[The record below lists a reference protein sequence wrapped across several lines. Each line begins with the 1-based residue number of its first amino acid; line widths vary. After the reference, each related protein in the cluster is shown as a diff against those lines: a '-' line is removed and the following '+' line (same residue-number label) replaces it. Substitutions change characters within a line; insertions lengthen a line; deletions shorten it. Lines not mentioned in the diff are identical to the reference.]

1 MGFHFLTDSNF
12 GCIVKM
18 PLLPSH
24 PSPSHRRGWGLGGPS
39 RVRTHW
45 WTILRPSQRGLEF
58 CDHLI
63 QPRFCFFQVADFSVK
78 ISSTRVS
85 MASQYA
91 SSSSG
96 GSGTA
101 TSCNSTARDSSCIH
115 WSAYAWITARL
126 RVVKAPRSSNANTSG
141 NFAHRQRIAHS
152 IRQSL

>member
-1 MGFHFLTDSNF
+1 MMIMRTIKRTMNMGFHFLTDLNF

-58 CDHLI
+58 CDHFI
-63 QPRFCFFQVADFSVK
+63 QPRFRLFQVADCSAK
-78 ISSTRVS
+78 TSSTRVS
-85 MASQYA
+85 IASQYA

-115 WSAYAWITARL
+115 WVRL
-126 RVVKAPRSSNANTSG
+126 CLDHGSFESCQSPAFV
-141 NFAHRQRIAHS
+141 QREHFG
-152 IRQSL
+152 